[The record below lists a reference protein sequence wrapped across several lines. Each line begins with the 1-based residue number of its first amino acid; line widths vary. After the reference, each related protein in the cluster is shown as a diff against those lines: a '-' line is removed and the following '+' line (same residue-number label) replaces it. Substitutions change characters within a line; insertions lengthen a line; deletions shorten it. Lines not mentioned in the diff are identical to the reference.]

1 MKCITKNKCTEP
13 LCFNSRCC
21 LYEDLVAVGFY
32 PKKKIEFRKTYIVNR
47 PKISKRAMVLVDNGH
62 KKECAVCGG
71 KSNLTFDH
79 IIPLSKGGKDCNSN
93 GQVLCF
99 NCNTT
104 KSNHLITNEELL
116 KIIN

>member
-1 MKCITKNKCTEP
+1 MKCIKKNKCTEP

-32 PKKKIEFRKTYIVNR
+32 PKNVNNRKYRKANS
-47 PKISKRAMVLVDNGH
+47 PLISKRASVLVDNGH
-62 KKECAVCGG
+62 KRECAVCER
-71 KSNLTFDH
+71 KSDLTFDH

-99 NCNTT
+99 KCNTT
-104 KSNHLITNEELL
+104 KSDLLITNEELL
-116 KIIN
+116 NLINK